1 MNNNYEDKELTQAFP
16 LLNWQALYDL
26 REEQIEQLLLQPSLP
41 PESHLEMAR
50 ELVSTP
56 YETMDVGQQP
66 VSLNQANSE
75 ANIVSIIDRRADQQQ
90 KQGSSYVKDTLGVVL
105 SKFRD
110 GVEYQ
115 SQYFPQAAADGNALE
130 EKKIALLSDGGAE
143 VLLTILTDDCDNT
156 KSKVSIKLVD
166 TSLYEAYQDRQLNV
180 HIGSQR
186 LITLTLTADGKG
198 KTSCPLI
205 PLGDLIKVTEVKV
218 DND

>member
-1 MNNNYEDKELTQAFP
+1 MGNNTEDNDVTQAFP
-16 LLNWQALYDL
+16 LLNWQALYDF
-26 REEQIEQLLLQPSLP
+26 REEQLEQLLQQQSSP
-41 PESHLEMAR
+41 PESLLAMAR

-56 YETMDVGQQP
+56 YETMDVGQQS
-66 VSLNQANSE
+66 VSPNKANSD
-75 ANIVSIIDRRADQQQ
+75 ANIVSIVDRRAEQQQ
-90 KQGSSYVKDTLGVVL
+90 KQGSSSFRDTLGVVL

-130 EKKIALLSDGGAE
+130 KKKIALLSDGGAE

-166 TSLYEAYQDRQLNV
+166 TSLYEAYEDRQLNV

-186 LITLTLTADGKG
+186 LITLTLTDGVG
-198 KTSCPLI
+198 RTSCPLI
-205 PLGDLIKVTEVKV
+205 PLGDLIKVTEIKV

>member
-75 ANIVSIIDRRADQQQ
+75 ANIV
-90 KQGSSYVKDTLGVVL
+90 
-105 SKFRD
+105 
-110 GVEYQ
+110 
-115 SQYFPQAAADGNALE
+115 
-130 EKKIALLSDGGAE
+130 
-143 VLLTILTDDCDNT
+143 
-156 KSKVSIKLVD
+156 
-166 TSLYEAYQDRQLNV
+166 
-180 HIGSQR
+180 
-186 LITLTLTADGKG
+186 
-198 KTSCPLI
+198 
-205 PLGDLIKVTEVKV
+205 
-218 DND
+218 